1 MRNASGHQCKVKMRG
16 SEKKVNENTYDIS
29 SKNRVTKICF
39 WKLHVVV
46 VQSNGKEMYK
56 KSVLHGQSCFLLR
69 RPIVVFPPFSLPS
82 PLSITRFYIL
92 FKQTLNIIVGF
103 AFSPGEIYIILKTI
117 SVEMIIFTF
126 FGCSGDHRCPHRK
139 Q

>member
-1 MRNASGHQCKVKMRG
+1 MSD

-29 SKNRVTKICF
+29 AKNRVTKICF
-39 WKLHVVV
+39 WKFHVVV
-46 VQSNGKEMYK
+46 VQNNGKEMYK
-56 KSVLHGQSCFLLR
+56 KSVLHVQSCFLLI
-69 RPIVVFPPFSLPS
+69 RPIVVFSPFSLPS

-92 FKQTLNIIVGF
+92 FRQTLNIIVSF

-126 FGCSGDHRCPHRK
+126 FGCSGDHGCPHRK